1 MTVNLFTNL
10 SWYLQF
16 SSIRPFISFL
26 VAGILT
32 ALSCNICSPEM
43 SSGAATAAAKINC
56 NCASLP
62 YQCSW
67 HQSRSCPRLLA
78 HLVISDT
85 RRLLIFSRECQWLEV
100 CCLCCLEIRQPQ
112 SPINTRLSAMSPA
125 QLGEVCPGSALT
137 LQNKG
142 KSQRMLPGKGRW
154 TNVLFFP
161 AGGRKAGGCPT
172 SHFLPLSRE
181 GSFLQNLGQIGR
193 DQSST

>member
-43 SSGAATAAAKINC
+43 SSGAATATAKINC

-85 RRLLIFSRECQWLEV
+85 RRLLLFSRECQWLEV
-100 CCLCCLEIRQPQ
+100 CCLCCLEIFHKHPFECDEPCSAGRGLPWLSTDPAKQRQK
-112 SPINTRLSAMSPA
+112 SEDAAWKRT
-125 QLGEVCPGSALT
+125 VDKCALF
-137 LQNKG
+137 L
-142 KSQRMLPGKGRW
+142 RRW
-154 TNVLFFP
+154 
-161 AGGRKAGGCPT
+161 
-172 SHFLPLSRE
+172 
-181 GSFLQNLGQIGR
+181 
-193 DQSST
+193 